1 MKNAPQ
7 NIVYAQWNNCKRQ
20 NSSAQFD
27 DLQRVLYKLNGY
39 KKPYICTI
47 TAIIIVLQ
55 SQQEILMFQ
64 ETNLRHMLS

>member
-1 MKNAPQ
+1 M
-7 NIVYAQWNNCKRQ
+7 
-20 NSSAQFD
+20 QFD
-27 DLQRVLYKLNGY
+27 NLQRVLYKLNGY

-64 ETNLRHMLS
+64 ETNLRHMLR